1 MITGKQIGIGER
13 RMITINIRKVSKIK
27 GVLNHFEPCNV
38 KKNEDLRLKPHLA
51 GIY

>member
-1 MITGKQIGIGER
+1 MITGKQTGIGER
-13 RMITINIRKVSKIK
+13 RMIAIKIRKVSKIK

-38 KKNEDLRLKPHLA
+38 KKNADLRLKPHLA